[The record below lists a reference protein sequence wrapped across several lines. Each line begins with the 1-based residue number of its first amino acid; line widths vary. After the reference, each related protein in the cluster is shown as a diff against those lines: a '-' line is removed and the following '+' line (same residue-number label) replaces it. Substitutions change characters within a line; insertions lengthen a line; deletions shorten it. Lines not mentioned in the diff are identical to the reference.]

1 MNVKAWFALSIIFGS
16 SGSFFNTS
24 VESFKASAEHGVV
37 TLRSPENK
45 IQIGETFDFM
55 LGYGD
60 STVLLHDI
68 LYGVRQN
75 VVEVAWLI
83 HGRGKTH

>member
-1 MNVKAWFALSIIFGS
+1 MLNA
-16 SGSFFNTS
+16 
-24 VESFKASAEHGVV
+24 
-37 TLRSPENK
+37 PENK

-60 STVLLHDI
+60 STVFLHDM

-83 HGRGKTH
+83 HGRGKIH